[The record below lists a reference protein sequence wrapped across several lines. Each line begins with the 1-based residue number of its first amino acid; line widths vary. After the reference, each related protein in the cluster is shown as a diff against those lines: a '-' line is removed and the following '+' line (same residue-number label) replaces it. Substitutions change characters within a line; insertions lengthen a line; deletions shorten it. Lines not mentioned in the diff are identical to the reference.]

1 MRISDIKQKIISKD
15 KEVII
20 KKLCKTYQYVS
31 KRDKE
36 DLDEVLNALTKE
48 VKEKDKKEISF
59 DEMKKVIN
67 KQEKFTL
74 DLCNNCI
81 FLK

>member
-1 MRISDIKQKIISKD
+1 M
-15 KEVII
+15 
-20 KKLCKTYQYVS
+20 
-31 KRDKE
+31 
-36 DLDEVLNALTKE
+36 DEVLNALTKE